1 MLMAELKTTR
11 VQEIA
16 AEQKLEFLKFAAR
29 CMLRGVSYQTAR
41 DVWYGKKK
49 QRGWNPTT
57 KTLVSKVL
65 RRPVDEVFP
74 DD

>member
-1 MLMAELKTTR
+1 MLMTETKTTR

-16 AEQKLEFLKFAAR
+16 AEQDLEFLKFAAR

-41 DVWYGKKK
+41 DVWYGAKKR
-49 QRGWNPTT
+49 RGWNKTT
-57 KTLVSKVL
+57 MAHVARVL
-65 RRPVDEVFP
+65 RRPVNEVFP